1 MMAARRLPFTISSAG
16 NQAVLSRGKADDR
29 RAVRMLRQ
37 DEEDEALARRARAA
51 LVDAGTTFDEAGV
64 ERIVSELRGIHAGT
78 EAIKSRMVEIGRRL
92 LRLTEMAGPG
102 GYRALCR
109 AGLVPLSEPVASKL
123 RNVAL
128 AVEAGRVP
136 EDRLPV
142 AVRAAYFAVS
152 LPDEQ
157 LARLLEAGVL
167 RPDAT
172 QRMLE
177 EFLDRPGASNEEAP
191 LSPKRRQQLLRRL
204 KRLEGEIG
212 ILRRRLGIQ
221 ISG

>member
-1 MMAARRLPFTISSAG
+1 
-16 NQAVLSRGKADDR
+16 
-29 RAVRMLRQ
+29 MLRQ
-37 DEEDEALARRARAA
+37 DEEDRTLTERTRTALQQIGAT
-51 LVDAGTTFDEAGV
+51 LDEAVLDRVVG
-64 ERIVSELRGIHAGT
+64 ELRSIHAGT
-78 EAIKSRMVEIGRRL
+78 EAVKSRMVEIGRRL
-92 LRLTEMAGPG
+92 LRLTEVAGPG

-109 AGLVPLSEPVASKL
+109 AGLIPLSEPVASKL

-152 LPDEQ
+152 LPDDQ
-157 LARLLEAGVL
+157 LARLLNSDVL

-177 EFLDRPGASNEEAP
+177 EFLDRPEKGNEETP

-204 KRLEGEIG
+204 KRLEGEVG
-212 ILRRRLGIQ
+212 VLRRRLGIQ
-221 ISG
+221 VAG